1 MNTISAEKLVAGY
14 EQVQCVLVRVGDY
27 KIVIQ
32 KKATPDPAVATV
44 RSSAAQPSSSIW
56 IPQGGESRIER
67 GLLALV
73 AASALGAIAYGIA
86 TSLGLVLNWGLF
98 QNGIQSLL
106 K

>member
-32 KKATPDPAVATV
+32 KKATPDPAVATIRAGAV
-44 RSSAAQPSSSIW
+44 RRSSSIW
-56 IPQGGESRIER
+56 IPQGGDSRIEK
-67 GLLALV
+67 GLLALI

-86 TSLGLVLNWGLF
+86 TSLGFVRNWDLF